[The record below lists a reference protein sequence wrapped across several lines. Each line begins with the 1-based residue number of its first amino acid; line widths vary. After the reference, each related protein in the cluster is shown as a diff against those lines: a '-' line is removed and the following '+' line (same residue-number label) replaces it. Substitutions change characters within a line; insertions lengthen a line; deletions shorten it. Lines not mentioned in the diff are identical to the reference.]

1 MISYKWEVSDWIS
14 IISQIGDSFDVI
26 SLQVLTK
33 KKKKNWKG
41 ISKLTTS
48 NPPHTTPP
56 PPYPTPKT
64 QKIAANLN
72 LTWKNI

>member
-33 KKKKNWKG
+33 KKNKKLEGYIKINDVQ
-41 ISKLTTS
+41 
-48 NPPHTTPP
+48 
-56 PPYPTPKT
+56 PTPHHPT
-64 QKIAANLN
+64 PTLSHP
-72 LTWKNI
+72 